1 MAIMRGPGNIVRGS
15 FPGTWR
21 LAKRLLGRYRTPGPQ
36 LWKQYNVNQ
45 IQRLESALNQNG
57 WSLGD
62 FSSILDF
69 GCGPGRM
76 TQHLCWL
83 ASNAQ
88 IFGCDIDPDA
98 VIEAQRLC
106 PKARFHANDP
116 SPPLAFDNGEFD
128 LVCSFQVFTN
138 ISEASH
144 QVWLKELARVLRPGG
159 VMLSTTHS
167 EEYLKRVSVFS
178 PEYLQKYNFPGSVE
192 EFIQLKDGYYYVSP
206 DHWPQDYGFA
216 VISKEYVTTRW
227 PDYTGLPLVA
237 YTEAAFETY
246 PEGCQDIVI
255 MAKDPIKRHF
265 DVAKRQ

>member
-88 IFGCDIDPDA
+88 IFGCDIDPEA
-98 VIEAQRLC
+98 VRSALEAPSAPPPPTRPWGSIHLSRDLPC
-106 PKARFHANDP
+106 TTLRVWLRRSSLTLP
-116 SPPLAFDNGEFD
+116 SPLGTHIQAGGGA
-128 LVCSFQVFTN
+128 SSSSGASAAGQVRLP
-138 ISEASH
+138 AS
-144 QVWLKELARVLRPGG
+144 
-159 VMLSTTHS
+159 
-167 EEYLKRVSVFS
+167 
-178 PEYLQKYNFPGSVE
+178 
-192 EFIQLKDGYYYVSP
+192 
-206 DHWPQDYGFA
+206 
-216 VISKEYVTTRW
+216 
-227 PDYTGLPLVA
+227 
-237 YTEAAFETY
+237 
-246 PEGCQDIVI
+246 
-255 MAKDPIKRHF
+255 
-265 DVAKRQ
+265 